1 MVHDWGGKWALHN
14 CAGAKNRGSLEPWGE
29 KRKKNRLAEYTH
41 KNEWF
46 AKNFISFISWKFM
59 SMNSSKFI
67 SMISWLLL
75 YTINVPKPFEKGLIG
90 F

>member
-1 MVHDWGGKWALHN
+1 
-14 CAGAKNRGSLEPWGE
+14 
-29 KRKKNRLAEYTH
+29 
-41 KNEWF
+41 
-46 AKNFISFISWKFM
+46 M